1 MTTSEVIQTIIYLG
15 GLSGVV
21 YWAGKWFH
29 ALKGA
34 IEAQKTTIDAQRAII
49 EGMAN
54 FMNVA
59 DAPKMAER
67 YEAYKKIVDLEK
79 DAIRKQT
86 EVRLLE
92 EKNLLLQSTA
102 QLNAAINDQLNKL
115 DTRANLKDEFKELD
129 ARFQQV
135 TSRLIEAVIQLA
147 VHYQLNP
154 LEWEAQKPTTSAQ
167 LVKNIETIMHML
179 PPPPPR
185 PKTPAEIFWEEGKK
199 HLLTGG
205 VLESKKDKPE

>member
-34 IEAQKTTIDAQRAII
+34 IEAQKTTIGAQQSMI

-54 FMNVA
+54 FMNIV

-67 YEAYKKIVDLEK
+67 YEAYRKIVDQEK
-79 DAIRKQT
+79 DAILKQM
-86 EVRLLE
+86 ENQFE
-92 EKNLLLQSTA
+92 QEKKSLLQS
-102 QLNAAINDQLNKL
+102 AADLKEGYEKVQAGNKQVIPL
-115 DTRANLKDEFKELD
+115 YAEAILK
-129 ARFQQV
+129 
-135 TSRLIEAVIQLA
+135 LA

-154 LEWEAQKPTTSAQ
+154 LEWEVQKPSTNAR
-167 LVKNIETIMHML
+167 LAKNIEALMDVL

-185 PKTPAEIFWEEGKK
+185 PKTPLEIFWEQGKE
-199 HLLTGG
+199 HLTPRA
-205 VLESKKDKPE
+205 LEITKGELN

>member
-34 IEAQKTTIDAQRAII
+34 IEAQKTTIGAQQSMI

-54 FMNVA
+54 FMNIV

-67 YEAYKKIVDLEK
+67 YEAYKKIVDQEK
-79 DAIRKQT
+79 DAILKQM
-86 EVRLLE
+86 ENQFE
-92 EKNLLLQSTA
+92 QEKKSLLQS
-102 QLNAAINDQLNKL
+102 AADLKEGYEKVQAGNKQVIPL
-115 DTRANLKDEFKELD
+115 YAEAILK
-129 ARFQQV
+129 
-135 TSRLIEAVIQLA
+135 LA

-154 LEWEAQKPTTSAQ
+154 LEWEVQKPSTNAR
-167 LVKNIETIMHML
+167 LAKNIEALMDVL

-185 PKTPAEIFWEEGKK
+185 PKTPLEIFWEQGKE
-199 HLLTGG
+199 HLTPRA
-205 VLESKKDKPE
+205 LEITKGELN

>member
-34 IEAQKTTIDAQRAII
+34 IEAQKTTIGAQQSMI

-54 FMNVA
+54 FMNIV

-67 YEAYKKIVDLEK
+67 YEAYRKIVDQEK
-79 DAIRKQT
+79 DAILKQM
-86 EVRLLE
+86 ENQFE
-92 EKNLLLQSTA
+92 QEKKSLLQSA
-102 QLNAAINDQLNKL
+102 ADLKEGYEKVQAGNKQVIPLYAEAILKLAFHYKLNAPEWAAQKHSYKHAVLV
-115 DTRANLKDEFKELD
+115 E
-129 ARFQQV
+129 
-135 TSRLIEAVIQLA
+135 SIEAVMDSLPA
-147 VHYQLNP
+147 
-154 LEWEAQKPTTSAQ
+154 
-167 LVKNIETIMHML
+167 
-179 PPPPPR
+179 PPPP

-199 HLLTGG
+199 FLTQRA
-205 VLESKKDKPE
+205 LESKKDKPE